1 MRLTLRQLQY
11 FVAVAEAGAFGP
23 AAKAL
28 HVTQPSLSKQIA
40 VLEAELGLALF
51 QRTSRRVELTREGDS
66 LLEAARKTLD
76 AARSFRAE
84 AKLLVTG
91 ARLRLQAG
99 VLPSIG
105 AYFMPSLRE
114 RLQTR
119 LPDVRI
125 SLTEGPSTEL
135 TARLN
140 TGELDFVVASASD
153 APGLECLPLF
163 DETLWFCS
171 HPGDPLMASD
181 AACALSE
188 LAGRQFL
195 TLSFDFHLAQVVRK
209 LAAKAGASISPE
221 YTGASLDAIRQMAI
235 SGDGIAI
242 LPSLYALGEAI
253 RDPSLRVRRIDH
265 PAAIHPVYLYWRAS
279 EPNTS
284 FYKRLADEMIAEKTN
299 IRMARIPRFRF

>member
-1 MRLTLRQLQY
+1 MRPTLRQLQY

-51 QRTSRRVELTREGDS
+51 QRTSRRVALTREGDS
-66 LLEAARKTLD
+66 LLDAARKTLD
-76 AARSFRAE
+76 AARTFRAE
-84 AKLLVTG
+84 AKLLAG
-91 ARLRLQAG
+91 DARVRLQAG
-99 VLPSIG
+99 VLPSVG
-105 AYFMPSLRE
+105 AYFMPSFRE

-140 TGELDFVVASASD
+140 SGDLDFVIASASD
-153 APGLECLPLF
+153 AAGLERLPLF

-171 HPGDPLMASD
+171 HPDDPLMASD
-181 AACALSE
+181 APCPLSE
-188 LAGRQFL
+188 LAGRQIL
-195 TLSFDFHLAQVVRK
+195 TLSFDFHLARIVRD
-209 LAAKAGASISPE
+209 LAAKAGATISPE
-221 YTGASLDAIRQMAI
+221 YSGASLDAIRQLAV

-253 RDPSLRVRRIDH
+253 RDPSLRVRRIDD
-265 PAAIHPVYLYWRAS
+265 PAAIHPVYLYWRSS

-284 FYKRLADEMIAEKTN
+284 FYKRLAEEMIAEKTN
-299 IRMARIPRFRF
+299 IRMSRIPRFQF